1 LLFSATYMLGQ
12 DCASLHNAPLL
23 GSQILFI
30 GRLYPLELPG
40 DDARPRRLC
49 QHLNLPGLPIAG
61 LRLVIAVVGRRESKQ
76 RVPGHESPSLAG
88 HGEGQFAA
96 AITAKTAVI

>member
-1 LLFSATYMLGQ
+1 MLGQ

-23 GSQILFI
+23 GSQMLFV
-30 GRLYPLELPG
+30 GRLASFELPG
-40 DDARPRRLC
+40 DDALPRQLC
-49 QHLNLPGLPIAG
+49 QHLNPPGLPIAG
-61 LRLVIAVVGRRESKQ
+61 LCLVIGAVGRREREQ